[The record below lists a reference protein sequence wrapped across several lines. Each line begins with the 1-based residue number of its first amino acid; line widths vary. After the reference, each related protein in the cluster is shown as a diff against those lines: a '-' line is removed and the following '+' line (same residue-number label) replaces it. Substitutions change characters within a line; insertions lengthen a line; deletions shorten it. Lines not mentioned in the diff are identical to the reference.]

1 MVRAGRMFVS
11 RLINNLKQFPP
22 NGRRKVNKE
31 IKKDM
36 EWWLQFMEEFDGV
49 IIMLPVTWNSLD
61 SIISSDAC
69 LMGGGGWVQTGNSSG
84 EAFCINFPAWL
95 TNRNEV
101 FMNELELITMI
112 VALKVWKDRVKDKN
126 ILAYC
131 DNAVSVEVVN
141 MGRARNRFSQACLQ
155 EICYL
160 MAKSNSVLKLVHI
173 SSENNRIC
181 DCLSRF
187 EDVNKR
193 FQFET
198 LTRGWEVKFK
208 DVLQNLFKFSHDW

>member
-1 MVRAGRMFVS
+1 
-11 RLINNLKQFPP
+11 
-22 NGRRKVNKE
+22 
-31 IKKDM
+31 
-36 EWWLQFMEEFDGV
+36 MEEFDGV
-49 IIMLPVTWNSLD
+49 TIMLPVTWNSLD

-95 TNRNEV
+95 TDRNEV

-141 MGRARNRFSQACLQ
+141 MGRARNRFSQACLR

-181 DCLSRF
+181 DCQDLRMLISDFNSR
-187 EDVNKR
+187 
-193 FQFET
+193 
-198 LTRGWEVKFK
+198 
-208 DVLQNLFKFSHDW
+208 H